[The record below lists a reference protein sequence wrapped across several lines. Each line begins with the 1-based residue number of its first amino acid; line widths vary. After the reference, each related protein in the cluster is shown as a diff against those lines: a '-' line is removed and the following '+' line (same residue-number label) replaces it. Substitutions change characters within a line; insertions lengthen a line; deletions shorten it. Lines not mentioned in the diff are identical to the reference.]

1 MGSWGRA
8 LETSFTGKQDEVQP
22 KHRAG
27 CDGLW
32 RVGWAGNQAVL
43 LGEKKENATF
53 LCGSEAH
60 GRLDLDKSK
69 PPK

>member
-8 LETSFTGKQDEVQP
+8 PETSFTGKQDEVQP

-27 CDGLW
+27 CDAWGG
-32 RVGWAGNQAVL
+32 VGGDGNQAVL
-43 LGEKKENATF
+43 LGEKKENSTF